1 MLGVWSLALL
11 TALIAIFGLMRFRPL
26 AGSPRASDAV
36 SATRS
41 AAPTVIPSRRIEV
54 TMGETECFSVAL
66 VRAGLGQAEAASAAA
81 ALSDEFDTKNPH
93 PGLVLD
99 LDTPKIEPGVGARRL
114 LRLSLRPRDDTQL
127 TLSRDDHGGLHLRQE
142 DDPVVSAPRLV
153 DGRVDG
159 SLYLSM
165 VSSGVHPDV
174 AAKVVGL
181 FGRDLDLSR
190 DIASGDGFRLVFDES
205 LQAGRPTGGA
215 GELLYAEIDTRQ
227 GPARL
232 YRASLSGAAALSFD
246 DGEPGHEKRGLLR
259 TPVDGAHVTST
270 FGPRLHPILGFTR
283 MHQGVDFGAPIGS
296 PVLAAGDGV
305 VEAAGWVGGY
315 GRWLKIRHGPE
326 LETGYGH
333 LSAWAAGIAPGVAVR
348 QGQVVAYV
356 GQSGLATGPH
366 LHYEV
371 FRAGQRIDP
380 SALGARAFAGL
391 DVGERPAFT
400 ARKAAIDAT
409 VADLSA
415 RCRYAPTSPGC
426 ADRS

>member
-1 MLGVWSLALL
+1 
-11 TALIAIFGLMRFRPL
+11 MREREPL
-26 AGSPRASDAV
+26 
-36 SATRS
+36 
-41 AAPTVIPSRRIEV
+41 
-54 TMGETECFSVAL
+54 SVAL
-66 VRAGLGQAEAASAAA
+66 VRAGLGQAEAATAAA

-99 LDTPKIEPGVGARRL
+99 LDVPRTEPKAGTPRL
-114 LRLSLRPRDDTQL
+114 LKLSLRPRDDTQL
-127 TLSRDDHGGLHLRQE
+127 TLSRDDRGALQLRQE

-153 DGRVDG
+153 EGRVDG

-165 VSSGVHPDV
+165 VSSGVDPDV
-174 AAKVVGL
+174 AAKVAGL

-190 DIASGDGFRLVFDES
+190 DIASGDGFRLVFDQS
-205 LQAGRPTGGA
+205 RRAGEPVGGA
-215 GELLYAEIDTRQ
+215 AELLYAEIDTRH

-232 YRASLSGAAALSFD
+232 YRTSLSGAATPSYG
-246 DGEPGHEKRGLLR
+246 DGGPGRGKLGLLR

-305 VEAAGWVGGY
+305 VETTGWVGGY

-380 SALGARAFAGL
+380 SALGARAVAGL
-391 DVGERPAFT
+391 DVGEAPAFT

>member
-1 MLGVWSLALL
+1 
-11 TALIAIFGLMRFRPL
+11 MREREPL
-26 AGSPRASDAV
+26 
-36 SATRS
+36 
-41 AAPTVIPSRRIEV
+41 
-54 TMGETECFSVAL
+54 SVAL
-66 VRAGLGQAEAASAAA
+66 VRAGIGQTESATVAA

-99 LDTPKIEPGVGARRL
+99 LDVPKIEPRVGTQHL

-127 TLSRDDHGGLHLRQE
+127 TLSRDGHGALQLRQE

-153 DGRVDG
+153 EGRVDG

-165 VSSGVHPDV
+165 VSSGVDPDV
-174 AAKVVGL
+174 AAKVAGL

-190 DIASGDGFRLVFDES
+190 DVASGDGFRLVFDQR
-205 LQAGRPTGGA
+205 LQPGRSAGSA

-232 YRASLSGAAALSFD
+232 YRTSLPGATPSYG
-246 DGEPGHEKRGLLR
+246 DGGSWQEKPGLLR

-305 VEAAGWVGGY
+305 VETTGWAGGY

-391 DVGERPAFT
+391 DVGETPIFT

-415 RCRYAPTSPGC
+415 RCRYAPVSPEC
-426 ADRS
+426 AGRG